1 MGICSESHIDLH
13 FAGTSMTASTSQTA
27 DDRAR
32 QRSIAFLNW
41 AHALDHFVL
50 LIYPT
55 VVIGLQVVYGRSY
68 SELIA
73 LSSAAFIAFGVFSLP
88 AGWLADRWSRRNMMA
103 AFYIG
108 CGLSLAGA
116 GFAPNLTGLAIAMFA
131 LGMFASIYHPVGMA
145 MLIEASNARGRTLAF
160 NGVCGNLGVSLA
172 AGISAALA
180 TWFGWR
186 AAFFAP
192 AAILVAT
199 GIFYLWVTP
208 DDRHHVNTRQTKPA
222 VPLTPRLAVMLFGL
236 FIVIALSA
244 GLTFNVLTIA
254 LPKIVDE
261 RLSADLPLILVGSIA
276 TAVLVCGALA
286 QLTVGRVVE
295 WVPPHVIFAAVTGI
309 GFLGNLWAAYSTDVA
324 LLVALAIAIAAI
336 YGQVTVNDMIMARY
350 TADAWRGRVYAVR
363 YFLLFI
369 SAGAA
374 IGMISLLHES
384 GGFAL
389 VLGVNAVIALLL
401 FIATLA
407 LVATIINIEDKQSA
421 PQPAE

>member
-1 MGICSESHIDLH
+1 
-13 FAGTSMTASTSQTA
+13 MTAALTNHTANA
-27 DDRAR
+27 DDLAR
-32 QRSIAFLNW
+32 RRSIAFLNW

-55 VVIGLQVVYGRSY
+55 VVIGLEVIYNRPY

-73 LSSAAFIAFGVFSLP
+73 LSSTAFLAFGIFSLP

-108 CGLSLAGA
+108 CGVSLAAA
-116 GFAPNLTGLAIAMFA
+116 GFAPNLMMLAVAMFA
-131 LGMFASIYHPVGMA
+131 LGIFAAIYHPVGMA
-145 MLIEASNARGRTLAF
+145 MLIEASGARGRTLAF

-192 AAILVAT
+192 AVISVVT
-199 GIFYLWVTP
+199 GIVYLWVTP
-208 DDRHHVNTRQTKPA
+208 DDRHHAKSRVSAPA
-222 VPLTPRLAVMLFGL
+222 VPLTPRLAFMLFGL

-261 RLSADLPLILVGSIA
+261 RLSGDVPLVLVGSIA
-276 TAVLVCGALA
+276 TAVLICGALA
-286 QLTVGRVVE
+286 QLTVGRLVE
-295 WVPPHVIFAAVTGI
+295 YVTPHILFAIITGI
-309 GFLGNLWAAYSTDVA
+309 GFLGNLWAAYAGGVN
-324 LLVALAIAIAAI
+324 LLIALAIAIAAI

-374 IGMISLLHES
+374 IGMISLLHQS
-384 GGFAL
+384 GGFKL

-401 FIATLA
+401 FVTTVG
-407 LVATIINIEDKQSA
+407 LVSLIVSVESKQRA